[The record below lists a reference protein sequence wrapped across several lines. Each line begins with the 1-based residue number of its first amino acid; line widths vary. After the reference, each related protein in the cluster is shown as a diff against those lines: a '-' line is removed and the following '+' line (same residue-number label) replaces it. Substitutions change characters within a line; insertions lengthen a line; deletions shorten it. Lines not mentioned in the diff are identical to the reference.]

1 MKRLLLISF
10 ALITLIGISGNAQ
23 TNQKSAPAV
32 TKNGDVEVYYFHMTT
47 RCVTCRT
54 VEAEARKNIEM
65 LYADQVKAGKI
76 SFTALNLE
84 EAIGKSMGEKLGV
97 NSQTLLIVKGDQKI
111 NITNEGF
118 LYAVSQPQKFT
129 EVMKSKIDPLIK

>member
-10 ALITLIGISGNAQ
+10 ALITLIGISCNAQ

-54 VEAEARKNIEM
+54 VEAEARKNVEM
-65 LYADQVKAGKI
+65 LYADLVKAGTI

-84 EAIGKSMGEKLGV
+84 EATGKSMGEKLGV
-97 NSQTLLIVKGDQKI
+97 NSQTLLIVKGDHKI